1 MSQGIVEAG
10 DWRVC
15 GVYVSVNCRG
25 WGKISVQVDCSV
37 SSRWS
42 RWLSVIGGI
51 SDPTV
56 LVPFV
61 SEIFWA
67 KIKL

>member
-10 DWRVC
+10 DWHVC
-15 GVYVSVNCRG
+15 GVCFSQLLGV
-25 WGKISVQVDCSV
+25 GKDFSPAGCSV
-37 SSRWS
+37 SFRWS
-42 RWLSVIGGI
+42 RWLSVIRGI

-56 LVPFV
+56 PVPFV